1 MNFDNYPNHVADLT
15 SAALQAADPTEAVA
29 RYLQRQGHQLHFG
42 TYTHHLA
49 ANGRIFLIAVGKAA
63 VPMSLAALEQLG
75 DTLTAG
81 LIVAKETDVDWYS
94 QLHQAGYGRFLA
106 SSDQQPPRLRFFAA
120 GHPLPN
126 EVSQAAATAAAHLLA
141 DTTPDDLVITLVS
154 GGTSALLSQPRLSLP
169 VWRRLHQLLLASGCT
184 IQELNQV
191 RRQLDAVKGGGLAQ
205 LAAPATC
212 VGLILSDVVGSS
224 LPDIGSGPTV
234 PTDETADSAL
244 TVLKRYDIPAR
255 LETAVWQ
262 AIHTHLTQADIQP
275 AAGPLAHTVPLGRV
289 HNIIVGDGKLAATA
303 VLARAA
309 QLGFV
314 PQLLTTHL
322 QGEAREV
329 GRVAAAL
336 AQDAAPNRCFILAGE
351 TTVTLRGQ
359 GRGGRNQEVA
369 LAAAIALA
377 GIPNRVVASLASDGE
392 DGPTSAAGAVVSG
405 ETAVLARR
413 HGLEPRHYL
422 ARNDSHTF
430 FAQLDEVLNGRAPAS
445 LITTGSTGTNV
456 NDLLLILTYDET
468 V

>member
-1 MNFDNYPNHVADLT
+1 MNFADYPDHVAALT
-15 SAALQAADPTEAVA
+15 SAALQAADPAAAVA
-29 RYLQRQGHQLHFG
+29 RHLQRQGRHFHFDD
-42 TYTHHLA
+42 YTHHLA
-49 ANGRIFLIAVGKAA
+49 ANGRVFLIAAGKAA
-63 VPMSLAALEQLG
+63 VPMGVAALEQLG

-81 LIVAKETDVDWYS
+81 LIVAKETDVDWHS
-94 QLHQAGYGRFLA
+94 QLHRAGYGRLLA
-106 SSDQQPPRLRFFAA
+106 GSDEQPPRLRYFAA
-120 GHPLPN
+120 GHPLPD

-141 DTTPDDLVITLVS
+141 DTTPDDLVIALIS
-154 GGTSALLSQPRLSLP
+154 GGTSALLSQPLLSLP

-191 RRQLDAVKGGGLAQ
+191 RRHLDVIKGGGLAR

-234 PTDETADSAL
+234 PVDETAASAL

-262 AIHTHLTQADIQP
+262 AIEAYLTQADTRP
-275 AAGPLAHTVPLGRV
+275 AAGPAASTVPLGRV
-289 HNIIVGDGKLAATA
+289 HNLIVGDGKLAATA

-309 QLGFV
+309 QLGFI
-314 PQLLTTHL
+314 PHLLTTHL

-351 TTVTLRGQ
+351 TTVTVRGP
-359 GRGGRNQEVA
+359 GRGGRNQELA
-369 LAAAIALA
+369 LAAAMALSGVTYRVIA
-377 GIPNRVVASLASDGE
+377 SFASDGE
-392 DGPTSAAGAVVSG
+392 DGPTPAAGAMVSG
-405 ETAVLARR
+405 ETAALARQ

-422 ARNDSHTF
+422 AGNDSHTF
-430 FAQLDEVLNGRAPAS
+430 FTRLDEAVVGHAPVS

-456 NDLLLILTYDET
+456 NDLLLVLTYDEIE
-468 V
+468 